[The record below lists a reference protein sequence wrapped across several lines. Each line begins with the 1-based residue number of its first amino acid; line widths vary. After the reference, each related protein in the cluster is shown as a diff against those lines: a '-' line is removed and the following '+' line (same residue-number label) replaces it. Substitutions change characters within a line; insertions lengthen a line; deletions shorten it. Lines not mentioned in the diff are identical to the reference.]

1 MTKNPSPKV
10 KQFKSFVQKHPLL
23 IKEVR
28 QNKTT
33 WQELFEEWYLLGEDD
48 PKWLDYRIDQPEK
61 TEKKSRNKKGKVTE
75 KNEFVNQLLESVKK
89 LDPEQIQKLA
99 GQLSQALDIAIEF
112 LNELKTPGSANTD
125 NTKPALPRNP
135 FAFRKD

>member
-1 MTKNPSPKV
+1 MTKKLSPKV
-10 KQFKSFVQKHPLL
+10 QQFKSFVQKHPLL

-48 PKWLDYRIDQPEK
+48 PKWLDYRIVQPEK

>member
-1 MTKNPSPKV
+1 MTKKLSPKV
-10 KQFKSFVQKHPLL
+10 QQFKSFVQKHPLL

-61 TEKKSRNKKGKVTE
+61 AEKKSRIKKGKVTE

-99 GQLSQALDIAIEF
+99 GQLSQALDIAIKF